1 MTLLHDL
8 LNSPD
13 PGPFALLRYEG
24 ADRLEIL
31 RGTSRTVDRLADMP
45 LPELAPGETPG
56 PRTLALVPYRQLAE
70 RGFACVDD
78 GTPLTCLEITETARL
93 SLDEAIAQL
102 PDTVPDTEDLGFDID
117 DDAYRALVAAVLRDE
132 IGHGEGSN
140 FVIHRTARARTTADP
155 RRLAAAA
162 LRRLLTDERGA
173 YWTFLVHLPGPDGR
187 TLVGASP
194 ERHVSVDA
202 GLAMMNPISGT
213 LRHRDLPPGEAG
225 RRRFLDFLAD
235 PKEINELSMV
245 LDEELKMMAV
255 VAERGGQVLG
265 PYLKHMSHLT
275 HTEYLLAGRTG
286 LDVRDV
292 LRETMF
298 APTVTGSPIENAARV
313 IARYERAGRRYY
325 GGVLALLGR
334 DADGGQTLDA
344 PILFRCADVDPSGGI
359 EVKAGATL
367 VRDST
372 ADSEVAETH
381 AKAGGVLTALG
392 LRPAP
397 AGGAHAEVTS
407 YADDPRVAAVL
418 AARNDRLS
426 SFWLA
431 ERPAATAPGPLAGRR
446 VLIVDAEDTFTGM
459 LGHVLR
465 SLGMEVRIRPSHDVA
480 PGDAEAAAADL
491 LVLGPGP
498 GDPEDG
504 TEPRMVRLAELVRE
518 RLAQRAPLLAVCLGH
533 QVLSLALGL
542 AMHRRDMPYQGLP
555 SDIDLF
561 GTARRVGFY
570 STFTAVAEADRLVTP
585 YGTVEIAR
593 DADGHVHALRG
604 PGFAG
609 LQFHPESVLTEE
621 GPALLGE
628 LLTTLL
634 PIPHP

>member
-8 LNSPD
+8 LGSPD
-13 PGPFALLRYEG
+13 PGPFALLRREG
-24 ADRLEIL
+24 SDRLEVL
-31 RGTSRTVDRLADMP
+31 RGTLRTVARLADLP
-45 LPELAPGETPG
+45 LPEAAPGEAAG

-70 RGFACVDD
+70 RGFACRDD
-78 GTPLTCLEITETARL
+78 GTPLACLEITDTAQ
-93 SLDEAIAQL
+93 LDVADAVAQL
-102 PDTVPDTEDLGFDID
+102 PDTVPDAEDLGFDID
-117 DDAYRALVAAVLRDE
+117 DDAYRALVAAVLRE
-132 IGHGEGSN
+132 QIGHGAGSN
-140 FVIHRTARARTTADP
+140 FVIHRTARARTAADP
-155 RRLAAAA
+155 RHLAAAA
-162 LRRLLTDERGA
+162 LRRLLTGERGA
-173 YWTFLVHLPGPDGR
+173 YWTFLVHLPGPGGR

-213 LRHRDLPPGEAG
+213 LRHRDVPAGEAG
-225 RRRFLDFLAD
+225 RARLLDFLSDA
-235 PKEINELSMV
+235 KEVNELSMV

-275 HTEYLLAGRTG
+275 HTEYLLAGRTD

-298 APTVTGSPIENAARV
+298 APTLTGSPIENAARV
-313 IARYERAGRRYY
+313 IARYEQAGRRYY

-344 PILFRCADVDPSGGI
+344 PILFRCADIDPAGGI

-372 ADSEVAETH
+372 PDSEVAETH

-397 AGGAHAEVTS
+397 AGGAHAEVTA
-407 YADDPRVAAVL
+407 YARDPEVAAAL
-418 AARNDRLS
+418 AARNERLS

-431 ERPAATAPGPLAGRR
+431 ERSPAPAAAPLAGRS

-465 SLGMEVRIRPSHDVA
+465 SLGMRVRIRPSHEVA
-480 PGDAEAAAADL
+480 PGDAEADAADL

-498 GDPEDG
+498 GDPADRA
-504 TEPRMVRLAELVRE
+504 EPRVVRLDELIAR
-518 RLAQRAPLLAVCLGH
+518 RLGQRAPLLGVCLGH
-533 QVLSLALGL
+533 QVLSLRLGL
-542 AMHRRDMPYQGLP
+542 AMHRRDVPYQGVP
-555 SDIDLF
+555 RDVDLF
-561 GTARRVGFY
+561 GTVRRVGFY
-570 STFTAVAEADRLVTP
+570 STFTALADTDRLVTP
-585 YGTVEIAR
+585 YGAVEVAR
-593 DADGHVHALRG
+593 DADGRVHAVRG
-604 PGFAG
+604 AGFAG
-609 LQFHPESVLTEE
+609 VQFHPESVLTED

-628 LLTTLL
+628 LLSTLL
-634 PIPHP
+634 PVPRP

>member
-8 LNSPD
+8 LDAPD
-13 PGPFALLRYEG
+13 PGPFALLRFEG
-24 ADRLEIL
+24 SDRLTVL
-31 RGTSRTVDRLADMP
+31 RGTLRTADRLADIP
-45 LPELAPGETPG
+45 LPEPAPGQASG

-78 GTPLTCLEITETARL
+78 GTPLTCLEITETAQIGL
-93 SLDEAIAQL
+93 AEAVAQL

-132 IGHGEGSN
+132 IGHGAGSN
-140 FVIHRTARARTTADP
+140 FVIHRTALARTAADP

-194 ERHVSVDA
+194 ERHVSVEG

-213 LRHRDLPPGEAG
+213 LRHRDVPPGEAG
-225 RRRFLDFLAD
+225 RRRVLDFLAD
-235 PKEINELSMV
+235 PKEVNELSMV

-286 LDVRDV
+286 LDVREV

-344 PILFRCADVDPSGGI
+344 PILFRCADIDPAGGI

-397 AGGAHAEVTS
+397 AASARGDVAAYAAE
-407 YADDPRVAAVL
+407 PRVAAVL

-426 SFWLA
+426 TFWLA
-431 ERPAATAPGPLAGRR
+431 ERAAAEPGPLAGRR
-446 VLIVDAEDTFTGM
+446 ALIVDAEDTFTGM

-465 SLGMEVRIRPSHDVA
+465 SLGMHVRIRPSHDVA
-480 PGDAEAAAADL
+480 PGDAEADAADL

-498 GDPEDG
+498 GDPADRA
-504 TEPRMVRLAELVRE
+504 EPRMVRLAELAER

-542 AMHRRDMPYQGLP
+542 AMHRRDVPYQGLP
-555 SDIDLF
+555 SDVDLF
-561 GTARRVGFY
+561 GTVRRVGFY
-570 STFTAVAEADRLVTP
+570 STFTALSDTDRLVTP
-585 YGTVEIAR
+585 YGTVEVAR

-609 LQFHPESVLTEE
+609 LQFHPESVLTED
-621 GPALLGE
+621 GPALLTE
-628 LLTTLL
+628 LLTALL